1 MSRKDNIYVYQED
14 RRKNRIFG
22 WVFFGIF
29 GLIAIYVPFFGI
41 NLQYQIG
48 SLFYLIFSKLGELC
62 MYAGWILLGFNII
75 TVFITR
81 KIYIKSLVFSVLLLW
96 IGAFLTGQAFD
107 LFSLQIGGN
116 QPPKGYH

>member
-1 MSRKDNIYVYQED
+1 MSRKEGLYIYREK
-14 RRKNRIFG
+14 RRKNRILG
-22 WVFFGIF
+22 WVFLGIF
-29 GLIAIYVPFFGI
+29 GFIAIYVPFFGI
-41 NLQYQIG
+41 NLQYQVG

-75 TVFITR
+75 AIFVNR
-81 KIYIKSLVFSVLLLW
+81 KIYVKSLTFSVLLLW

-107 LFSLQIGGN
+107 LFGIQVGAT